1 MATPS
6 MPAVQASPTPTEI
19 DPVSQA
25 NADEAARQAKA
36 RQQKGVSAEKTILT
50 SGLDTKANKS
60 KTILTSELDTEANK
74 KKTILG
80 A

>member
-6 MPAVQASPTPTEI
+6 MPAVQASPTPPEI

-25 NADEAARQAKA
+25 NADEAARRAKA

-50 SGLDTKANKS
+50 SGLDTE
-60 KTILTSELDTEANK
+60 TNK
-74 KKTILG
+74 KKTTLG

>member
-6 MPAVQASPTPTEI
+6 MPTVTASPTPTEI

-50 SGLDTKANKS
+50 SGLDNE
-60 KTILTSELDTEANK
+60 TSK

>member
-6 MPAVQASPTPTEI
+6 MPAIQASPTPTEI

-25 NADEAARQAKA
+25 NADEAARRAKV

-50 SGLDTKANKS
+50 SGLDT
-60 KTILTSELDTEANK
+60 EANK
-74 KKTILG
+74 KKTTLG

>member
-50 SGLDTKANKS
+50 SGLDTEAKK
-60 KTILTSELDTEANK
+60 KTILTSELDTEVNK